1 MFEHKFE
8 HSKVTMQCLLVG
20 SFFAIYGSKSN
31 LTTSGGNDL
40 GWDFHSFSKQ
50 FCSNPNI
57 SIVYKKTKEFV
68 EWKKENLGC
77 QSRHNE
83 YNLLFQ
89 ATEKDKLDHRVRN
102 TSVSLCSLSFLL
114 SAASEL
120 NNLLEKRKHKR
131 KSKLCQ
137 Y

>member
-31 LTTSGGNDL
+31 QTTSGGNDL

-57 SIVYKKTKEFV
+57 SIVYKKPK
-68 EWKKENLGC
+68 
-77 QSRHNE
+77 S
-83 YNLLFQ
+83 
-89 ATEKDKLDHRVRN
+89 
-102 TSVSLCSLSFLL
+102 LL
-114 SAASEL
+114 SGKKKTWAANHVTMSITYYFRQQKKT
-120 NNLLEKRKHKR
+120 N
-131 KSKLCQ
+131 
-137 Y
+137 